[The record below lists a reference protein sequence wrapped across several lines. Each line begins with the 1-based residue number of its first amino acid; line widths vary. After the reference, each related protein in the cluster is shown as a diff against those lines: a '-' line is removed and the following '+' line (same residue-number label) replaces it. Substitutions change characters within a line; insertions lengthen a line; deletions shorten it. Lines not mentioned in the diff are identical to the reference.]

1 MQCEQPLAADHY
13 SINLAG
19 IYRFLARSMAFPSAS
34 WLDDAYWTAFLAL
47 LDAVGWQDE
56 SDELRRQHVQGA
68 ALLESLQVEYTRLF
82 VNAFPR
88 VLAPPY
94 GSVYLSDDGMLYG
107 PSAVLTKQFYRER
120 GFDLPGEADLPDHL
134 TLELEFLAMLAAAGE
149 EADEAL
155 FLRRHFRPWFP
166 RFRARVLSEVHHP
179 FYRVLVNLIDFFTR
193 EELDNG
199 FGSDA
204 T

>member
-1 MQCEQPLAADHY
+1 ME
-13 SINLAG
+13 
-19 IYRFLARSMAFPSAS
+19 FPSAS
-34 WLDDAYWTAFLAL
+34 RLDDAYWTALFAL
-47 LDAVGWQDE
+47 LDSVKWQDA
-56 SDELRRQHVQGA
+56 SDELRRLRAQDTA
-68 ALLESLQVEYTRLF
+68 FLESLQVEYTRLF
-82 VNAFPR
+82 INAFPQ

-107 PSAVLTKQFYRER
+107 QSAVLTKQFYRER

-134 TLELEFLAMLAAAGE
+134 TLELEFLAILAAAGE

-166 RFRARVLSEVHHP
+166 CFRARVLTEVHHP

-199 FGSDA
+199 FGSDE